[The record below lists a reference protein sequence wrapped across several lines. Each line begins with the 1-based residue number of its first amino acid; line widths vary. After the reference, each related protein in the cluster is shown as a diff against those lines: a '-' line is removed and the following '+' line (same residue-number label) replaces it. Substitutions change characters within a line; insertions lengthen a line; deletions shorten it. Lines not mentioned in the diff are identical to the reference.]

1 MSYLGECM
9 ELMFVLKKLNSI
21 FQKEGYKLWAV
32 GGTVR
37 DFLLGKEVS
46 DFDFATDATPLE
58 MQQFLDKIE
67 TQFAK
72 FGIIIYKIDNI
83 KVQFATLRKECGY
96 LDYRHPKNVEFVKN
110 LEEDFYRRDFTINAI
125 YLDCNEKIYDFC
137 HGLDDLK
144 SHTLRMIGDVD
155 LRLKED
161 PLRIMR
167 AIRFARLLD
176 FNIEKELKGSILRN
190 SNLLK
195 NINPQKIQEE
205 IKKMN
210 FKDELEAKE
219 YLEKFNINLFN

>member
-1 MSYLGECM
+1 M
-9 ELMFVLKKLNSI
+9 ELMFVLKKLNDI
-21 FQKEGYKLWAV
+21 FEKKGFKLWAV

-37 DFLLGKEVS
+37 DFLLGKEVH

-58 MQQFLDKIE
+58 MQQVLDNTE

-72 FGIIIYKIDNI
+72 FGIIVYKIDNI

-96 LDYRHPKNVEFVKN
+96 LDYRHPQNVEFVKD
-110 LEEDFYRRDFTINAI
+110 LEEDFFRRDFTINAL
-125 YLDCNEKIYDFC
+125 YLDSNEKIYDFC
-137 HGLDDLK
+137 HGIDDLK
-144 SHTLRMIGDVD
+144 SRTLRMIGNAD

-176 FNIEKELKGSILRN
+176 FNIEKELKESILRN
-190 SNLLK
+190 SILLK

-205 IKKMN
+205 VKKMN
-210 FKDELEAKE
+210 FKDETEAKE